1 MASNGLENVL
11 IYAGDFQQNGITMSF
26 LNLMKELDTNKYN
39 YFISYRM
46 NSLKD
51 APWRLDCLPKDA
63 NVYPIAS
70 EMNMDVIH
78 RYLSDD
84 FT

>member
-1 MASNGLENVL
+1 
-11 IYAGDFQQNGITMSF
+11 
-26 LNLMKELDTNKYN
+26 
-39 YFISYRM
+39 M

-70 EMNMDVIH
+70 EMNMDV
-78 RYLSDD
+78 
-84 FT
+84 FTGICQMHLPEIWIQE